1 MRQGRDRAALAG
13 GIAVGLSAIAV
24 LVLLVP
30 TWLIPAS
37 VTPARSEALQAQ
49 NDMRTSLLQG
59 IGGLFLIAGV
69 VATWRQVQLTRHQ
82 LDILREG
89 QITERFTRAIEQL
102 GSDNLDIRLGG
113 IYALERIASSSEAD
127 RGPILEVLTAYVR
140 GHAPWPT
147 AGWGYGAE
155 TPPEPDERQ
164 LASLQYRK
172 PDVAAVVAILGRRQV
187 GDDDDAL
194 LLARVDLRRAYLR
207 RANFERANLRNSS
220 LRGMMGRDARM
231 RGANLKQSDLTK
243 ATLQGA
249 DLRGADL
256 QRTDLSAADL
266 RGTDLRGATLEGAIL
281 RGIVSDGSTRWP
293 EGFTPPQA

>member
-194 LLARVDLRRAYLR
+194 LPPGRRPARGRPAADRPQRRRPARDGPARRHARGSDPARDRVRRVDQVAGGLHPAP
-207 RANFERANLRNSS
+207 
-220 LRGMMGRDARM
+220 GV
-231 RGANLKQSDLTK
+231 T
-243 ATLQGA
+243 
-249 DLRGADL
+249 
-256 QRTDLSAADL
+256 SAV
-266 RGTDLRGATLEGAIL
+266 R
-281 RGIVSDGSTRWP
+281 P
-293 EGFTPPQA
+293 